1 MIISS
6 SSSSET
12 AILPQIEQSR
22 LSQLSELAKPGKN
35 KNNKQL
41 KSLAKEFESIFVHQL
56 LKSMR
61 STVQKSGFFDSHASK
76 MYESLH
82 DEEMSKLMT
91 EQKGIGLADIIYRD
105 LARLEEKVKKDQT
118 ESEILT
124 KKINSEI
131 NLQG

>member
-1 MIISS
+1 MFIPS

-12 AILPQIEQSR
+12 AILRQFERGR

-61 STVQKSGFFDSHASK
+61 STVQKSDFFDSHASN
-76 MYESLH
+76 MYESLY
-82 DEEMSKLMT
+82 DEEMSKIMT
-91 EQKGIGLADIIYRD
+91 EQKGVGLADVIYRD
-105 LARLEEKVKKDQT
+105 LARLEEKTNKDQT
-118 ESEILT
+118 ESEVST
-124 KKINSEI
+124 KKINSAI

>member
-1 MIISS
+1 MFIP
-6 SSSSET
+6 SSSSEAT
-12 AILPQIEQSR
+12 ILPQMEQGR
-22 LSQLSELAKPGKN
+22 MSQLSELAKFGKS

-61 STVQKSGFFDSHASK
+61 STVQKSGFFDSHASN
-76 MYESLH
+76 MYESLY

-91 EQKGIGLADIIYRD
+91 EQKGIGLADVIYRD
-105 LARLEEKVKKDQT
+105 LARLEKKINKDQR
-118 ESEILT
+118 ESEDST
-124 KKINSEI
+124 KKINSAI